1 LPDDPL
7 SLVGGGVVVAAA
19 AFLGG
24 VTGFGYSL
32 VATPLLLLIGFPLQ
46 FVVTVNLSL
55 ACVTRL
61 QVVYRFRAYANR
73 KRSSWLVAGA
83 VPGLWLGVVVL
94 TGVDEAVIK
103 VAAGVI
109 VMTAAVLIYR
119 SIDAPP
125 PREIPG
131 APFVAGLVG
140 GFLGTATSLNGV
152 GPVLLLARD
161 KAEPR
166 SVMADLAIYFV
177 AAAAVGLTILALR
190 DAVDEDALFPAFV
203 AWLPGSLIGNWLG
216 TTVGPRLPEMTFRRL
231 TLAVVFA
238 AGALTVITA

>member
-1 LPDDPL
+1 
-7 SLVGGGVVVAAA
+7 
-19 AFLGG
+19 
-24 VTGFGYSL
+24 
-32 VATPLLLLIGFPLQ
+32 
-46 FVVTVNLSL
+46 
-55 ACVTRL
+55 
-61 QVVYRFRAYANR
+61 
-73 KRSSWLVAGA
+73 
-83 VPGLWLGVVVL
+83 
-94 TGVDEAVIK
+94 
-103 VAAGVI
+103 
-109 VMTAAVLIYR
+109 
-119 SIDAPP
+119 
-125 PREIPG
+125 
-131 APFVAGLVG
+131 
-140 GFLGTATSLNGV
+140 V